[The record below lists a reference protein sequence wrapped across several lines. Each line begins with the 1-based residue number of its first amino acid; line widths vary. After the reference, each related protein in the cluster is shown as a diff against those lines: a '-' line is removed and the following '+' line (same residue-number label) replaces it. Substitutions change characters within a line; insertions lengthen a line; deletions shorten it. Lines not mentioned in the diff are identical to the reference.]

1 MAKLTPGAWDDP
13 RAAYGPLISK
23 RAKERVLSLITQG
36 VKEGAKL
43 LLDGSHCKVAGYP
56 DGNFVGPTL
65 FDEVQPEMTI
75 YQEEIFGPV
84 LLLVRARDL
93 DEAIAFINNNPY
105 GNGTSLFTSSG
116 SAARKFRHETEVG
129 QIGINIPIPVPLPFF
144 SFTGSKHSFYGD
156 QHVYGKQAVRF
167 YTGIKTVTERW
178 FDSEQAGAPNMTI
191 HLK

>member
-1 MAKLTPGAWDDP
+1 MAKLIPGAWDDP
-13 RAAYGPLISK
+13 NAAYGPLIGK
-23 RAKERVLSLITQG
+23 RAKERVLSLIAQG

-43 LLDGSHCKVAGYP
+43 LLDGSNCRVASYP
-56 DGNFVGPTL
+56 NGNFVGPTL
-65 FDEVQPEMTI
+65 FDDVRPEMTI

-84 LLLVRARDL
+84 LLLVRTHDL

-116 SAARKFRHETEVG
+116 AAARKFRHETEVG

-144 SFTGSKHSFYGD
+144 SFTGPKHSFHGD

-167 YTGIKTVTERW
+167 YTDTKTVTERW

-191 HLK
+191 QLK